1 MDNHPSRT
9 MPLHF
14 SLMLVCIG
22 ISIAWGLALGRN
34 VPGGTVDFQN
44 FYYGTKCLMHH
55 CDPYD
60 MKALEHAYLAEGGQN
75 RLQSDRTRTIIT
87 LFVNLPAVFVLV
99 APLAMLPWGIA
110 NTLWLVLIGG
120 SLFLAAYLMWSTGA
134 AYSPGISLFLVC
146 IVLLNSEL
154 IFELG
159 NAAGVVTAFGII
171 AVWCFLQNRYALAA
185 VLCLAVGLVVKPHDV
200 GFVWLYWLLAGR
212 TFRKRSLYTLALASL
227 WGLTT
232 FLWISHVAPH
242 WLHELRTNLATI
254 SMHGGLNEP
263 GTESITGREPGM
275 VISLQAAFSVFRDDP
290 HFYNPMSYLVSGA
303 LLLVWAIKTVRTRFT
318 HEGAWLALAAVSAL
332 SLLPVYHRAYDAKL
346 LLLAIP
352 ACAMLWAEGGS
363 RRWLAFGLTVAGIAS
378 TSDIPLAILVTLTRN
393 LHFSTTAL
401 AGKLMTLLLLRPTS
415 IILLAMGCFYL
426 WVYVRYD
433 PARPATIEHGGTAK
447 KQIVPAT

>member
-1 MDNHPSRT
+1 
-9 MPLHF
+9 
-14 SLMLVCIG
+14 MLVCIG

-34 VPGGTVDFQN
+34 IPGGTVDFQN
-44 FYYGTKCLMHH
+44 FYYGTKCLIHH

-60 MKALEHAYLAEGGQN
+60 VKALQHAYLAEGGQN

-87 LFVNLPAVFVLV
+87 MFVNLPAVFVLV

-110 NTLWLVLIGG
+110 NALWLVLIGG

-154 IFELG
+154 LFELG
-159 NAAGVVTAFGII
+159 NAAGVVTAFGVI
-171 AVWCFLQNRYALAA
+171 AVWCFLQNRFALAA
-185 VLCLAVGLVVKPHDV
+185 VFCLAVGLVVKPHDV
-200 GFVWLYWLLAGR
+200 GFVWLYWLLAGG
-212 TFRKRSLYTLALASL
+212 TFRKRTLYTLAVTAL

-232 FLWISHVAPH
+232 FLWISHVAPN
-242 WLHELRTNLATI
+242 WLQELRTNLATI

-263 GTESITGREPGM
+263 GVESITGREPGM
-275 VISLQAAFSVFRDDP
+275 VISLQAAFSVIRDDP
-290 HFYNPMSYLVSGA
+290 RFYNPMSYLVSGV

-318 HEGAWLALAAVSAL
+318 QEGAWLALAAVSAL

-352 ACAMLWAEGGS
+352 ACAMLWAEAGS
-363 RRWLAFGLTVAGIAS
+363 RRWLAFDLTVAGIVS

-433 PARPATIEHGGTAK
+433 PDQPATMGHRYASE
-447 KQIVPAT
+447 KQIAPPAI